1 MRRCA
6 LDDGLVER
14 ARNGDVLAF
23 EALVAARVEA
33 MGRTAMAILGDVDEA
48 REATQDSL
56 LTIWRE
62 LPALRDDDR
71 FDAWAG
77 RILVNR
83 CRLSLKRR
91 RRRLARELPLDEATR
106 LGEADHGV
114 PEAVHRRAEL
124 ERAFEGLDPDGRALL
139 VLHHLDGIPVA
150 EIALRLGI
158 PVGTA
163 KSRLFTARRA
173 LERALEAEA

>member
-1 MRRCA
+1 M
-6 LDDGLVER
+6 VER
-14 ARNGDVLAF
+14 ARGGDVLAF
-23 EALVAARVEA
+23 EALVVARVEA

-62 LPALRDDDR
+62 LPALRDNGR

-83 CRLSLKRR
+83 CRLALKRR
-91 RRRLARELPLDEATR
+91 RRRLARELPLNDATTPAS
-106 LGEADHGV
+106 ADATSL
-114 PEAVHRRAEL
+114 EAVHRRAEL
-124 ERAFEGLDPDGRALL
+124 ERAFEGLDPDGRALI

-150 EIALRLGI
+150 EIALRLDI